1 MEKHI
6 NTAAGGVK
14 IVVAAILAAVAA
26 AGGAYFYSTST
37 AAPVAADPAK
47 YKNGTYTADGAYGT
61 PGGEESIHVSVT
73 LASGV
78 VTDVQYSGKAHTDVS
93 QNFMNRFG
101 TGYKT
106 QVVGKYIDAV
116 QMRAVS
122 GASLTPKGFMTALTA
137 IKAQAKS

>member
-26 AGGAYFYSTST
+26 AGGAYFYSTSV
-37 AAPVAADPAK
+37 ASPVATDTTK
-47 YKNGTYTADGAYGT
+47 YKNGTYSADGPYGT
-61 PGGEESIHVSVT
+61 PGGEESIRVSVT
-73 LASGV
+73 LASGM
-78 VTDVQYSGKAHTDVS
+78 VTDVQFSGTAHTDVS

-106 QVVGKYIDAV
+106 QVIGKYIDAV